1 MADIYGYAH
10 QSNKNEMSVLT
21 LRCPDDSISFG
32 GRFKYIA
39 SEFPMSYDNLVE
51 EIHKAIDKE
60 ALEHGNQYVTDERE
74 KPVEKEELNYDALMN
89 KFQELVGNL
98 MQASEAN
105 GPKITKIIDKYLG
118 KGRKIADAT
127 PEQVEMIN
135 LIVTEIEDELM
146 HS

>member
-1 MADIYGYAH
+1 MKVANDSCLHPTTEIVLPDFSTKQLKDIRVGDKVL
-10 QSNKNEMSVLT
+10 SLNPMTNE
-21 LRCPDDSISFG
+21 F
-32 GRFKYIA
+32 
-39 SEFPMSYDNLVE
+39 E
-51 EIHKAIDKE
+51 EDVVSA
-60 ALEHGNQYVTDERE
+60 T
-74 KPVEKEELNYDALMN
+74 DALMN

>member
-1 MADIYGYAH
+1 
-10 QSNKNEMSVLT
+10 
-21 LRCPDDSISFG
+21 
-32 GRFKYIA
+32 
-39 SEFPMSYDNLVE
+39 
-51 EIHKAIDKE
+51 
-60 ALEHGNQYVTDERE
+60 
-74 KPVEKEELNYDALMN
+74 MN

-105 GPKITKIIDKYLG
+105 GPKITKIIEKYLG

-135 LIVTEIEDELM
+135 LIVTEIEEELM